1 METVTTNYTTMFKAI
16 HTTFALTSHITV
28 FQCWKISSVYNRKA
42 EPHFFST
49 MKVISV
55 FQSLAESVLSFLCFC
70 LTSHRLLPRLAESRV
85 DFFFFGPLCVVTS
98 LSWRDYV
105 RGRKTFRKNER
116 KRQKCSKA
124 VVTEPLFST
133 HCLRFAT
140 MHTKH
145 NKEWLKQTQGKQIRT
160 RYSSWLSSFVLP
172 SLHVICF
179 FQFGFF
185 F

>member
-1 METVTTNYTTMFKAI
+1 M
-16 HTTFALTSHITV
+16 
-28 FQCWKISSVYNRKA
+28 
-42 EPHFFST
+42 
-49 MKVISV
+49 
-55 FQSLAESVLSFLCFC
+55 
-70 LTSHRLLPRLAESRV
+70 
-85 DFFFFGPLCVVTS
+85 TS

-105 RGRKTFRKNER
+105 RGRKTFRKKER

-185 F
+185 FLIFLSKIKFCFSVLLSTSFYLCTLRELIRAGQGWWTIGTVQYWDVCPPPGHYCYILSLEFNAWWNKQLFT

>member
-85 DFFFFGPLCVVTS
+85 DFFFLALFVLWHPCPDETMWEEEKPSEKTREKDRNAVRQLS
-98 LSWRDYV
+98 LSLC
-105 RGRKTFRKNER
+105 F
-116 KRQKCSKA
+116 Q
-124 VVTEPLFST
+124 
-133 HCLRFAT
+133 
-140 MHTKH
+140 HTALGLQLCTLNTTK
-145 NKEWLKQTQGKQIRT
+145 
-160 RYSSWLSSFVLP
+160 SD
-172 SLHVICF
+172 
-179 FQFGFF
+179 
-185 F
+185 